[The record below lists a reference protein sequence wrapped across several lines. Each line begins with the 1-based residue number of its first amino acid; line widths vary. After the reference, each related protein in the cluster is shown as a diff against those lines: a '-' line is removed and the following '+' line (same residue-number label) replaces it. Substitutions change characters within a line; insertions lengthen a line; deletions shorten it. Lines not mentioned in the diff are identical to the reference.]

1 VSTVSKT
8 VSRIISASV
17 LGSLAGIA
25 SFIVVP
31 GVASAADE
39 APSADSSLV
48 LEEVTVT
55 ANKLNATKV
64 LDSPTSIQ
72 AISGDALQNAGVSGI
87 MDIAGDIPGLSI
99 QDLGPGDKKY
109 VIRGINSTGAA
120 TTGVYYGEAVI
131 SGSNADDG
139 GGFESDIRLYDMD
152 HIEVLRGPQGTL
164 YGASS
169 MSGTL
174 RFIPKA
180 PDLNTVSGYGTVE
193 GSETAHTEREN
204 YNFNGAVN
212 LPLIDGV
219 LAVRLV
225 GWKEYDAGYINQ
237 IRVGTGVTGLTA
249 SGPPATPGGAPTVQ
263 TTSVNAIGLIK
274 GVNDDDVGGGRI
286 MVRYQPFDRLTI
298 DANYTEQTE
307 TSDGSSRYTPA
318 GTTAF
323 NLGPITP
330 VQGCDLCNTD
340 VTQSPW
346 SDNLKVFG
354 TTITYDTGAGTV
366 TGTTNQFNR
375 RTDFNFDSTPVL
387 VSFDVPVP
395 AETLEP
401 RYRQVN
407 SSELRYASAFDFPV
421 NFVAGV
427 YREHEHQ
434 FLNVDVLATNGN
446 GLPIGPFCDNN
457 SCDAGAYPGTGT
469 TFFGR
474 SDERWTTS
482 YAGFGEVTWKAT
494 DALTATAGIRYF
506 TESLEG
512 VQIQTHPF
520 GGFPATDTNLVPVYD
535 PNETFNKVTW
545 KGNVSYKFDE
555 ALLAYATVSTGFRSG
570 GLNAVSEPFEPIPV
584 AYKPDSLTNFE
595 LGAKGRLLNG
605 LFDYQADV
613 YFIRWSDIQEQE
625 TTADGAFVYQGNAGT
640 AKVKGVELELTA
652 HPVQYLTAQLAGS
665 WQEAFLSSGA
675 DQQIVVP
682 ATATTPAVTAY
693 DLNPTL
699 GRTGDAIPSVP
710 RTQADFGLNYTRPIP
725 NLSGWDGMAAV
736 DINYRGRENSY
747 FASNSFNIPLS
758 SYTLVNLR
766 LGVIKDL
773 WSVTAFARNLTDKR
787 AQISA
792 INSSQDPDALL
803 TIQPRTIGL
812 TATRKF

>member
-25 SFIVVP
+25 SLLVVP

-39 APSADSSLV
+39 APSSDSSLV

-64 LDSPTSIQ
+64 LDTPASIQ

-139 GGFESDIRLYDMD
+139 GGFESDIRLYDLD

-169 MSGTL
+169 MSGTI

-180 PDLNTVSGYGTVE
+180 PDLNNVEGYATVE
-193 GSETAHTEREN
+193 GSETEHTERGN

-212 LPLIDGV
+212 LPLIDGE

-237 IRVGTGVTGLTA
+237 IRVGTGVTGTYP
-249 SGPPATPGGAPTVQ
+249 GTPTGTPPVTPAVPGTVQ
-263 TTSVNAIGLIK
+263 AVGLLA

-286 MVRYQPFDRLTI
+286 SARYKPTDQLTV
-298 DANYTEQTE
+298 DLNYTAQTE

-323 NLGPITP
+323 SGGPITP

-346 SDNLKVFG
+346 QDNLKVFG
-354 TTITYDTGAGTV
+354 TTLTYDTGLGTV
-366 TGTTNQFNR
+366 TGTTNQYNR

-387 VSFDVPVP
+387 ISNGVP
-395 AETLEP
+395 AAGETLEP
-401 RYRQVN
+401 RTRDVN
-407 SSELRYASAFDFPV
+407 SSELRYASAFAGPV

-434 FLNVDVLATNGN
+434 VLTVDVLATNGY
-446 GLPIGPFCDNN
+446 GLPTGPFCNNN
-457 SCDAGAYPGTGT
+457 SCDALAYPGVGT

-474 SDERWTTS
+474 IDDRQTTS

-512 VQIQTHPF
+512 VQTQTHPF
-520 GGFPATDTNLVPVYD
+520 GGFPPGTPNGVPLPD

-545 KGNVSYKFDE
+545 KGNISYKFSE
-555 ALLAYATVSTGFRSG
+555 EVLAYTTVSTGFRSG
-570 GLNAVSEPFEPIPV
+570 GLNAVSEPFEKIPA
-584 AYKPDSLTNFE
+584 AYAPDSLTNFE
-595 LGAKGRLLNG
+595 VGAKGRLLNG
-605 LFDYQADV
+605 LFDYQTDAF
-613 YFIRWSDIQEQE
+613 FIRWDNIQVQE
-625 TTADGAFVYQGNAGT
+625 TTPDGDFVYQGNAGE
-640 AKVKGVELELTA
+640 AKIKGIETEFTA
-652 HPVQYLTAQLAGS
+652 HPIQYLSASLAGS
-665 WQEAFLSSGA
+665 WTDAYLAQGA
-675 DQQIVVP
+675 NAQQ
-682 ATATTPAVTAY
+682 Y
-693 DLNPTL
+693 LLNPTL
-699 GRTGDAIPSVP
+699 GRSGDGIPNVP
-710 RTQADFGLNYTRPIP
+710 RFQASAGLNYTRPVI
-725 NLSGWDGMAAV
+725 NGWDGLAATDV
-736 DINYRGRENSY
+736 TYRGRENSY
-747 FASNSFNIPLS
+747 FSSNSFNIPLA
-758 SYTLVNLR
+758 SYTTVNFR
-766 LGVIKDL
+766 LGAIKDL
-773 WSVTAFARNLTDKR
+773 WSITAFVHNLTDKR

-792 INSSQDPDALL
+792 INSAQDPDALL

-812 TATRKF
+812 TVTRKF